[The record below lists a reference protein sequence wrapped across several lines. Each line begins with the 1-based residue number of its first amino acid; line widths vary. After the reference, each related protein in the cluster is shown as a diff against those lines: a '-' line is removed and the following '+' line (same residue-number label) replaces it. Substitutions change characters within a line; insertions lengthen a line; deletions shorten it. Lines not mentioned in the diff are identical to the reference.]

1 MSYMESGIPGLDELF
16 YGGFPKGKTILL
28 SGPPG
33 AGKTVFA
40 MQFLVAGAL
49 ANEPGIFVAFDD
61 LPGHIRRDM
70 ESFNWEISSLE
81 NLNPPLLTIVDG
93 FASRVGLT
101 TSERFQIRANVDSL
115 LITLMDVLK
124 KTGATRIVIDSL
136 TTLSSSVRS
145 TDQVRKEILTLAS
158 ILGEQG
164 CTTLLTAELGGIANS
179 SSDIVRSTG
188 KFGVEEY
195 SAQGAIVLNYV
206 EKYNGEYVRTVLVQ
220 KMRGHRHVFGWRQ
233 CQISEEGFI
242 VLPDERVGKEFLDA

>member
-1 MSYMESGIPGLDELF
+1 MESGIPGLDELF
-16 YGGFPKGKTILL
+16 FGGFPRGKTILL

-33 AGKTVFA
+33 AGKTVFG

-49 ANEPGIFVAFDD
+49 ANEPGVFVAFDD

-70 ESFNWEISSLE
+70 SSFNWEIESLE
-81 NLNPPLLTIVDG
+81 NVNPPLLTMVDG

-101 TSERFQIRANVDSL
+101 TSERFQIRSNVDSL

-145 TDQVRKEILTLAS
+145 MDQVRKEILTLSA

-164 CTTLLTAELGGIANS
+164 CTTLLTAEMGGIASTS
-179 SSDIVRSTG
+179 SEIVQSSGR
-188 KFGVEEY
+188 FGVEEY
-195 SAQGAIVLNYV
+195 SAQGAIVLNYI
-206 EKYNGEYVRTVLVQ
+206 ERSNGEFVRTVLIQ
-220 KMRGHRHVFGWRQ
+220 KMRGHRHTFGWRQ
-233 CQISEEGFI
+233 CQISETGFS
-242 VLPDERVGKEFLDA
+242 VLPDSRLGKEVVKS

>member
-1 MSYMESGIPGLDELF
+1 MESGIPGLDELF
-16 YGGFPKGKTILL
+16 FGGFPKGKTILL

-33 AGKTVFA
+33 AGKTVFG

-49 ANEPGIFVAFDD
+49 ANEPGVFVAFDD

-70 ESFNWEISSLE
+70 RSFNWEIESLE
-81 NLNPPLLTIVDG
+81 NVNPPLLTMVDG

-115 LITLMDVLK
+115 LITLMDVLR

-145 TDQVRKEILTLAS
+145 TDQVRKEILTLSA

-164 CTTLLTAELGGIANS
+164 CTTLLTAELGGGALGS
-179 SSDIVRSTG
+179 SELVQATG
-188 KFGVEEY
+188 RFGVEEY
-195 SAQGAIVLNYV
+195 SAQGAIVLNYLERV
-206 EKYNGEYVRTVLVQ
+206 DGEFVRTILVQ
-220 KMRGHRHVFGWRQ
+220 KMRGHTHIFGWRE
-233 CQISEEGFI
+233 CKISEEGFA
-242 VLPDERVGKEFLDA
+242 VLPDKRVGKGSLS

>member
-1 MSYMESGIPGLDELF
+1 MESGIPGLDELF
-16 YGGFPKGKTILL
+16 FGGFPKGKTILL

-33 AGKTVFA
+33 AGKTVFG

-49 ANEPGIFVAFDD
+49 SNEPGVFVAFDD

-81 NLNPPLLTIVDG
+81 KLNPPLLTIVDG
-93 FASRVGLT
+93 FASRVGLS

-115 LITLMDVLK
+115 LITLMDVLR

-136 TTLSSSVRS
+136 TTLSSAVRS
-145 TDQVRKEILTLAS
+145 IDQVRKEILTLAS

-164 CTTLLTAELGGIANS
+164 CTTLLTAELGGIAS
-179 SSDIVRSTG
+179 TSSDIVQSAGR
-188 KFGVEEY
+188 FGVEEY

-206 EKYNGEYVRTVLVQ
+206 ERNNGEFVRAVLIQ

-233 CQISEEGFI
+233 CKISEEGFE
-242 VLPDERVGKEFLDA
+242 VLSDERVGKESLES

>member
-1 MSYMESGIPGLDELF
+1 MESGIPGLDELF
-16 YGGFPKGKTILL
+16 FGAFPKGKTILL

-33 AGKTVFA
+33 AGKTVFG

-49 ANEPGIFVAFDD
+49 ANEPGVFVAFDD

-70 ESFNWEISSLE
+70 HSFNWEIESLE
-81 NLNPPLLTIVDG
+81 NVNPPLLTMVDG

-115 LITLMDVLK
+115 LITLMDVLR

-145 TDQVRKEILTLAS
+145 TDQVRKEILTLSA

-164 CTTLLTAELGGIANS
+164 CTTLLTAELGGGPLGF
-179 SSDIVRSTG
+179 SDIVQSTG
-188 KFGVEEY
+188 RFGVEEY
-195 SAQGAIVLNYV
+195 SAQGAIVLNYL
-206 EKYNGEYVRTVLVQ
+206 ERTDGEFVRTILVQ
-220 KMRGHRHVFGWRQ
+220 KMRGHTHVFGWRE
-233 CQISEEGFI
+233 CKISEEGFT
-242 VLPDERVGKEFLDA
+242 VLPDKHVGKGTIG